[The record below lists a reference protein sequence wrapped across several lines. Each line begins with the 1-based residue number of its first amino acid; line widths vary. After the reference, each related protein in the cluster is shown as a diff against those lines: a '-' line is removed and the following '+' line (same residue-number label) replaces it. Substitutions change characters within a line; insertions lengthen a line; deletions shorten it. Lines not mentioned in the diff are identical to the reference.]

1 MRRFSLLV
9 ILLLGAAALVWA
21 ADWAQFRGP
30 SFSGQA
36 PDSGINKSWNRN
48 APRQLW
54 QVHMSDNGYSGPS
67 VANGKLYIVDHV
79 GKQDIVCAFDATT
92 GRQAWR
98 FPYNEP
104 LGDNYGFARATP
116 SVANGKVVTVSRS
129 GQVYCLDAGSG
140 RQVWMLNLVTTF
152 GGKRPTWDYSMSA
165 LIDGNKVILVPGGPN
180 AAVAA
185 VDLNSGRVLW
195 KGGGSDGASY
205 ATPVK
210 ATINGKVQYVI
221 FNVGGLVGV
230 DANSGAKIW
239 SFPWRT
245 GCDVNAAV
253 PLVIDNN
260 VFITSGYG
268 HGCAMVQV
276 NGSSA
281 KQLWMNRTMQA
292 HFNSPFYYGGCIF
305 GTGDPGN
312 LVCLDPKTGRQLWV
326 KQDFEKGGLV
336 GVDGTLIVLNG
347 RSGEVTQAA
356 LTSKGYQE
364 LGKMRGLGGQSWTAP
379 IVANG
384 KLYIRNKS
392 TLACYALK

>member
-1 MRRFSLLV
+1 
-9 ILLLGAAALVWA
+9 
-21 ADWAQFRGP
+21 
-30 SFSGQA
+30 
-36 PDSGINKSWNRN
+36 
-48 APRQLW
+48 
-54 QVHMSDNGYSGPS
+54 
-67 VANGKLYIVDHV
+67 
-79 GKQDIVCAFDATT
+79 
-92 GRQAWR
+92 
-98 FPYNEP
+98 
-104 LGDNYGFARATP
+104 
-116 SVANGKVVTVSRS
+116 
-129 GQVYCLDAGSG
+129 
-140 RQVWMLNLVTTF
+140 
-152 GGKRPTWDYSMSA
+152 
-165 LIDGNKVILVPGGPN
+165 
-180 AAVAA
+180 
-185 VDLNSGRVLW
+185 
-195 KGGGSDGASY
+195 
-205 ATPVK
+205 
-210 ATINGKVQYVI
+210 
-221 FNVGGLVGV
+221 
-230 DANSGAKIW
+230 
-239 SFPWRT
+239 
-245 GCDVNAAV
+245 
-253 PLVIDNN
+253 
-260 VFITSGYG
+260 
-268 HGCAMVQV
+268 MVQV